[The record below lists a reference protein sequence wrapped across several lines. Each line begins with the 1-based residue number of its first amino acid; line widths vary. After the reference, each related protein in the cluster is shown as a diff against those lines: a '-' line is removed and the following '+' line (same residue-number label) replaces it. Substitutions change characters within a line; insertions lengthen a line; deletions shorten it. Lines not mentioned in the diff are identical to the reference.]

1 MTTIAK
7 NGWRLL
13 HSDGR
18 SVAKKESVT
27 DFRGEPAIIL
37 GGEPPRHEASTGR
50 VHTSEGEF
58 YPSVYNLRWE
68 RRAVK

>member
-7 NGWRLL
+7 NGWRLV

-18 SVAKKESVT
+18 GVAKKAPIT
-27 DFRGEPAIIL
+27 DFRGEATIAL

-50 VHTSEGEF
+50 VHTPEGEF

-68 RRAVK
+68 RRAAK